1 MSSETIKLTSLQI
14 SQLIYHMDKD
24 TYMCVYEDSNL
35 IGFQSFDNESLI
47 YPLEFA
53 KICSTQKN
61 SIYTKYAMVW

>member
-14 SQLIYHMDKD
+14 SQLIYHM
-24 TYMCVYEDSNL
+24 DSNL